1 MHTKWAHGAVGVA
14 LGALLA
20 IGLAAPANAAPLG
33 FPVDVV
39 VHEDFSAP
47 ASEFEGNIPGCETGT
62 VVTVP
67 VRTQPTPWGGVFV
80 GMKEFTCDSGAGG
93 FDVRLVARF
102 GEPGSTGTWRIVD
115 AWGEYEG
122 VRASGTLV
130 GVPTEIGID
139 DRYVGTAR

>member
-1 MHTKWAHGAVGVA
+1 MSRRWAPAAAGVA
-14 LGALLA
+14 LGSLLA
-20 IGLAAPANAAPLG
+20 VGLAAPASAAPLQ

-47 ASEFEGNIPGCETGT
+47 ASQFEGNIPGCETGT

-67 VRTQPTPWGGVFV
+67 VRVQSTPWGGVFV
-80 GMKEFTCDSGAGG
+80 GTKEFTCDSGAGG
-93 FDVRLVARF
+93 FEVRVNARF
-102 GEPGSTGTWRIVD
+102 GESGSVGSWRIVD
-115 AWGEYEG
+115 AWGAYEG